1 MKVRMKG
8 DVSGSRNGVPWPPRG
23 GTVDLPDD
31 EAADLCR
38 IGLAEP
44 VSEDEAKVEKAVPDE
59 SDVANRG
66 DGLTKATA
74 GSVTPGNSEDNA
86 EPKGEKAP
94 APAKKAAAKRAP
106 AKPSQGEDK

>member
-23 GTVDLPDD
+23 GTVDLPDG

-44 VSEDEAKVEKAVPDE
+44 VAEGDADVEKAVPGDG
-59 SDVANRG
+59 DVEKREA
-66 DGLTKATA
+66 GLTKETA
-74 GSVTPGNSEDNA
+74 GAVTPGASEEK
-86 EPKGEKAP
+86 EP
-94 APAKKAAAKRAP
+94 PAKKTAAKRAP
-106 AKPSQGEDK
+106 AKPQTETK